1 MIRPLYISPLGRG
14 GVDFGIQNITRA
26 VAAAGMQPTLLRTV
40 EFYNFVP
47 ALLSRAL
54 PADIVQRFDIVQGR
68 SRIAFSLRGYG
79 RPVVTTVHHLTTD
92 PALRPYSS
100 TAQRL
105 FHRLVEARYDGRS
118 IRSADAVV
126 CVSRYTQK
134 QMTMTYGRRDS
145 ELIYD
150 AIDTDVFAPTPD
162 LLRSDDG
169 LPPSDARIRLLFV
182 GNRTRRKGF
191 DLLPAIMD
199 LLPDDYVLYF
209 TGGFQSTAAAAP
221 HPRMINIGSP
231 DRAGLV
237 AAYRSSD
244 MLLFPSRLEGF
255 GIAPAEALACGRPV
269 VTTNASALPEVVD
282 HGRSG
287 YLVAR
292 DDVAQYAEAV
302 RRLGED
308 ARLRQQFGEFGREK
322 VVRKFGYPVLAA
334 AFGRLYQRLIGR

>member
-26 VAAAGMQPTLLRTV
+26 VAAGGMQPTLLRTV
-40 EFYNFVP
+40 ELYNFLP

-105 FHRLVEARYDGRS
+105 FHRLVEARYDGLS

-150 AIDTDVFAPTPD
+150 AIDTDVFSPSPD
-162 LLRSDDG
+162 LVRTDDG
-169 LPPSDARIRLLFV
+169 LPASDARIRLLFV

-209 TGGFQSTAAAAP
+209 TGGFQATSAAPP

-287 YLVAR
+287 YLVTR
-292 DDVAQYAEAV
+292 DDVVQYAESV

-308 ARLRQQFGEFGREK
+308 AQLRRQFGEFGRDK
-322 VVRKFGYPVLAA
+322 VVRSFSYPVLAA
-334 AFGRLYQRLIGR
+334 AFGRLYRRLIDG